1 MAMVAALLLLLLV
14 APVIYAENHTVGGS
28 SGWDTGVDYSTWASG
43 ETFTVGDYLVFTYG
57 STHSVD
63 EVSKSSYDSCATS
76 NPTKS
81 YTGGSNTIA
90 LTTAGSLYFLC
101 PTTGHCS
108 QGMKLAI
115 TVEANSSS
123 TPPATSSPPSNSS
136 SPSPSPSPTTS
147 PSSPSPSGATSKF
160 CSMSHLMV
168 GLVLGFGMMF
178 ALVV

>member
-1 MAMVAALLLLLLV
+1 MAMAAALLLLLLA
-14 APVIYAENHTVGGS
+14 APVIYATNHTVGGS
-28 SGWDTGVDYSTWASG
+28 SGWDTGVNYTAWASG
-43 ETFTVGDYLVFTYG
+43 QTFTVGDYLVFTYG

-63 EVSKSSYDSCATS
+63 QVTQTNYDNCGTS

-81 YTGGSNTIA
+81 YSGGSNTIA
-90 LTTAGSLYFLC
+90 LTTSGSMYFLC
-101 PTTGHCS
+101 PTIGHCS

-115 TVEANSSS
+115 SVVSNSGS
-123 TPPATSSPPSNSS
+123 TSPPSNSS
-136 SPSPSPSPTTS
+136 SPSPPP
-147 PSSPSPSGATSKF
+147 PPRNSSSSSPSGATSKF